1 MGIYSLL
8 FAEYAKTTYA
18 FEPLPRNLSF
28 LYRMLESNKV
38 NNVVIVPCAVADV
51 DGLTWFEAAESN
63 AEGKVTENGTLPVPV
78 VTLDTF
84 IKKSKICPSLLKI
97 DVEGSE
103 LSVLEGAKAFLAKSK
118 PIILLETH
126 GDELKNECFA
136 FLRQMEY
143 RHFEPIDAESV
154 EEANDFVIKS

>member
-1 MGIYSLL
+1 MVPAGIPFKVLRGPLKGKKLIIGAPAGEGKGISVIFNLSEPRRLKLTSDLILKDDICFDIGANVGIYSLL

-84 IKKSKICPSLLKI
+84 IKKSIICPVKL
-97 DVEGSE
+97 G
-103 LSVLEGAKAFLAKSK
+103 
-118 PIILLETH
+118 
-126 GDELKNECFA
+126 
-136 FLRQMEY
+136 
-143 RHFEPIDAESV
+143 
-154 EEANDFVIKS
+154 